1 VSLRARLLAGVLLLA
16 TLGLLASDAATLTF
30 LRRYLVHRLDQ
41 QLLSARFP
49 VSRRL
54 FRDNQFAGLGGFPG
68 GTGFPGASITGARTA
83 TTTEPTSI
91 PASGSIRAS
100 TPASIPSS
108 TPVSSIPAAT
118 TPRTGG
124 LVPNDYF
131 MVILD
136 PKGTQLAAF
145 PATYRSEAEPAP
157 QLPPIPLTEALRRA
171 GKPFE
176 VGAVGDAGFRYRAVA
191 QVVASG
197 RATVVLASPLSDLN
211 ATEHQ
216 VFVVESFVTLAVL
229 AGLALL
235 ALWVVRTGLR
245 PLDAMAA
252 TADAIA
258 EGDLSRRVEHEDH
271 KTEVGRLGAA
281 LNAMLGQIEAAFSE
295 RAASENRL
303 RRFVA
308 DASHELRTPLTS
320 IRGYAELFRRGAA
333 TRPEDLEK
341 AMRRIEE
348 EATRM
353 GVLVDDLLL
362 LARLDQGRPLDRRPV
377 DLAKVARDAVDDAV
391 AVEPDRPIDFRADG
405 APVVPGDEGRL
416 RQVAANLLA
425 NARVHTPAGTPV
437 HVRVRVADG
446 SAVLEVGDEGP
457 GLTEEAAG
465 RVFERFYRTDPSRAR
480 SHGGVGLGLSIVAA
494 IAEAHGG
501 RSTVS
506 STPGAGAVFAVYL
519 PLVAPATGDVSAAH
533 HESGPAT
540 DNGAEHGAGNQ
551 AGSTPAGQAGST
563 PGDPPA
569 DLTPGSQ
576 PTHR

>member
-16 TLGLLASDAATLTF
+16 TLGLVASDAATLTF

-54 FRDNQFAGLGGFPG
+54 FRDNQFGGFGGFPG
-68 GTGFPGASITGARTA
+68 GPSFTGTSTTVVPTA
-83 TTTEPTSI
+83 APT
-91 PASGSIRAS
+91 
-100 TPASIPSS
+100 S
-108 TPVSSIPAAT
+108 TPVSSIPGAV
-118 TPRTGG
+118 PRTGG

-131 MVILD
+131 MVVID
-136 PKGTQLAAF
+136 PKGNQLAAF
-145 PATYRSEAEPAP
+145 PATYRSLAEPAP
-157 QLPPIPLTEALRRA
+157 QLPPMPLSEALRRS

-176 VGAVGDAGFRYRAVA
+176 VGAVGDSGFRYRAVA
-191 QVVASG
+191 QVVANG

-229 AGLALL
+229 AGLAVL

-245 PLDAMAA
+245 PLEAMAA

-295 RAASENRL
+295 RAVSENRL

-333 TRPEDLEK
+333 SRPEDLEK

-377 DLAKVARDAVDDAV
+377 DLAKVGRDAVDDAV
-391 AVEPDRPIDFRADG
+391 AVEPDRPIDFHADV
-405 APVVPGDEGRL
+405 AAVVLGDEGRL

-425 NARVHTPAGTPV
+425 NARVHTPSGTPV
-437 HVRVRVADG
+437 HVSVRVTDR
-446 SAVLEVGDEGP
+446 SAVLEVRDEGP

-465 RVFERFYRTDPSRAR
+465 RVFERFYRTDPARAR
-480 SHGGVGLGLSIVAA
+480 SHGGAGLGLSIVAA
-494 IAEAHGG
+494 ITEAHGG
-501 RSTVS
+501 RASVS
-506 STPGAGAVFAVYL
+506 STPGAGAVFSVHL
-519 PLVAPATGDVSAAH
+519 PLVGPGADHPPPVRHAPTPGNDPTPAPGN
-533 HESGPAT
+533 GPA
-540 DNGAEHGAGNQ
+540 NGAGN
-551 AGSTPAGQAGST
+551 GTDGLPV
-563 PGDPPA
+563 
-569 DLTPGSQ
+569 GSQ
-576 PTHR
+576 STHR